1 MRYPET
7 SLKTL
12 IVAATGLLLG
22 APVALAG
29 YDGPSNIV
37 MRQCTVLTEQF
48 DKAKATHKTDKNYK
62 EALSLSAR
70 GKALC
75 SNSGTMQS
83 AGVEDLQSAVKLLG
97 ITPSM

>member
-1 MRYPET
+1 MRYPGT
-7 SLKTL
+7 PLKTL
-12 IVAATGLLLG
+12 IVAAAGLLLG

-37 MRQCTVLTEQF
+37 MRQCIVLTEQF
-48 DKAKATHKTDKNYK
+48 DKAKATHETDKNYK
-62 EALSLSAR
+62 TALSLSAK

-75 SNSGTMQS
+75 SSSGTMQS